1 MNKKIKSIGGLL
13 ALTAILLANLH
24 VLSSDKV
31 MERLLL
37 LQNIESLAEG
47 ENAANDNDPFNFND
61 KELGSFLC
69 SDGSYYQRC
78 VGAIE
83 YGKNCEPEEETYCPV
98 GTEENTN
105 VIAPGNTDIIQRSC
119 SSLGHN
125 WITSEIVK
133 RCGRCGLTI
142 RLKP

>member
-24 VLSSDKV
+24 ILSSDKA

-37 LQNIESLAEG
+37 LQNVESLAE
-47 ENAANDNDPFNFND
+47 EELEMDRY
-61 KELGSFLC
+61 KELCSFLC
-69 SDGSYYQRC
+69 SDGSYYVKCTEVFDEDKYCLPSQ
-78 VGAIE
+78 
-83 YGKNCEPEEETYCPV
+83 ETYCPV